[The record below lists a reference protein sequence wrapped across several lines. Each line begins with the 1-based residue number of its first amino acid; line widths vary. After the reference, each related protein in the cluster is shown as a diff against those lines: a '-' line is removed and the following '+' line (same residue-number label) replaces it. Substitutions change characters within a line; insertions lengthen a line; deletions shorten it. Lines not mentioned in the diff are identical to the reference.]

1 MYSDETGT
9 SSAEEARVSAW
20 NEPPDELDLVRDKL
34 AELKRAMDETGYGHE
49 RPRLRDRNG
58 FVNALMHGERDTL
71 EQVRPRWQEYRRNAR
86 EARRLEAEI
95 DALVTLKV
103 AGEPGYRA
111 LAAAAAEQAKARRS
125 CHQLLDSIRA
135 ARERVARVDTN
146 EPEESS
152 QTTAKRDFRE
162 IATLLDTVRK
172 HADELTTT
180 PAGGHDFRPGEP
192 ADLRLE
198 YSWMDSPG
206 KRRKKLKEVGR
217 LLGALEH
224 TTKTLLRD
232 ISARASAITAEQ
244 HRYMETGR
252 LRYLR

>member
-1 MYSDETGT
+1 MSP
-9 SSAEEARVSAW
+9 W
-20 NEPPDELDLVRDKL
+20 NEPPDELGRARATL
-34 AELKRAMDETGYGHE
+34 AELKRVMDETGYG
-49 RPRLRDRNG
+49 RKKPRLRDRNG
-58 FVNALMHGERDTL
+58 FVNALMHGDHDTL
-71 EQVRPRWQEYRRNAR
+71 DQVRPRWQEYRRNAK

-95 DALVTLKV
+95 DDLVTLKV

-111 LAAAAAEQAKARRS
+111 LVAAAAEHAAARRS
-125 CHQLLDSIRA
+125 CRQLLDSIRA

-152 QTTAKRDFRE
+152 QTTAKREFRE

-172 HADELTTT
+172 HADEVTTT
-180 PAGGHDFRPGEP
+180 PAGGHDFRPGEL
-192 ADLRLE
+192 ADLHLE

-217 LLGALEH
+217 VLGALEH
-224 TTKTLLRD
+224 TAKAHLRG
-232 ISARASAITAEQ
+232 ISARASAITAELKQ
-244 HRYMETGR
+244 YRELGR